1 MRWPCHRLSM
11 LLLRLLLLRRLLLI
25 FRKYVYKYFRIYK
38 NYLSKSINLKQ
49 DRGEFLPS
57 IERKERL
64 YHKADERRR
73 RVSIPS
79 SW

>member
-11 LLLRLLLLRRLLLI
+11 LLLRLLLLKRLLLI
-25 FRKYVYKYFRIYK
+25 FRKYVYKPFRIYE
-38 NYLSKSINLKQ
+38 NLSKLINLKQ

-64 YHKADERRR
+64 HHKADERRR